1 MASATFLLLA
11 RALNMMTGDPAR
23 AETNESLELAS
34 TIFLLSAAVLF
45 TCLLRAFSRAWFLA
59 FKSASWRSRP
69 TSVEQVAS
77 ILMSSSWHDLLL
89 LAPSWRWA
97 NLKPVILSPPL
108 RNAGSMK
115 TGHPIT
121 PLGREL
127 MQRLFR
133 AKTRFLPY
141 VCFPVLDSVLP
152 SRSLF
157 LGSEGALWNSLALA
171 DGRLDMAFCVT
182 LKEYAAE

>member
-1 MASATFLLLA
+1 
-11 RALNMMTGDPAR
+11 
-23 AETNESLELAS
+23 
-34 TIFLLSAAVLF
+34 
-45 TCLLRAFSRAWFLA
+45 
-59 FKSASWRSRP
+59 
-69 TSVEQVAS
+69 
-77 ILMSSSWHDLLL
+77 
-89 LAPSWRWA
+89 
-97 NLKPVILSPPL
+97 
-108 RNAGSMK
+108 
-115 TGHPIT
+115 
-121 PLGREL
+121 
-127 MQRLFR
+127 MQRLFQ